1 MSLDQNTV
9 IIKVFW
15 PSEKA
20 KKVFNVLEY
29 FANTRFSSRILLAT
43 FLIDA
48 FHKLKEVERLMMVP
62 LQPAW
67 HFEKNAFTRILCAI
81 CTIFHLF
88 WLLLLLCMQ
97 GSSNCCC
104 LTRLQQQCSLYFLR
118 LRQKTKTV
126 RKAY

>member
-9 IIKVFW
+9 IIKVFC

-29 FANTRFSSRILLAT
+29 FANTRFSSQILLAT

-62 LQPAW
+62 LQPA
-67 HFEKNAFTRILCAI
+67 
-81 CTIFHLF
+81 
-88 WLLLLLCMQ
+88 
-97 GSSNCCC
+97 
-104 LTRLQQQCSLYFLR
+104 
-118 LRQKTKTV
+118 
-126 RKAY
+126 